1 MTVKDIVGTDPVRA
15 AHSAAPPNSVT
26 SSAACG
32 ADFTSFHSMAGRT
45 TAPGVVQRD
54 HAVLLRGHPDRVG
67 PLEQVA
73 PGRRERLP
81 PAVRMALGPVRVG
94 RGRLGDDSAVLG
106 LDEEHLGGLSGGIDP
121 CDQRHAGR

>member
-45 TAPGVVQRD
+45 TAPASSSVTMPCCCAATPTASARSSRPRPAAESASHQRSGWHSVPSGWRAD
-54 HAVLLRGHPDRVG
+54 A
-67 PLEQVA
+67 
-73 PGRRERLP
+73 
-81 PAVRMALGPVRVG
+81 
-94 RGRLGDDSAVLG
+94 SATTTPSSAWTRSTLV
-106 LDEEHLGGLSGGIDP
+106 D
-121 CDQRHAGR
+121 